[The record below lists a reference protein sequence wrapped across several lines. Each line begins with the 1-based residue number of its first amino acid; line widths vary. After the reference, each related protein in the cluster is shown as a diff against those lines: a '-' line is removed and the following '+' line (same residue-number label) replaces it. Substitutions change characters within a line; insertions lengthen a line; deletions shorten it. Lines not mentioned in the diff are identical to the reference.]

1 MVKLKKLIFFLEV
14 LDTKGIF
21 RESGT
26 YSKIN
31 EWIKKYEKMDQN
43 YLDDVSRKILTFLVF
58 FY

>member
-1 MVKLKKLIFFLEV
+1 MVKKKRSNYFSEV
-14 LDTKGIF
+14 LETKGIF

-43 YLDDVSRKILTFLVF
+43 NLDDARRKIFNFLVF
-58 FY
+58 FH